1 MTRLVRLRRG
11 DMEINIYDA
20 KTHLS
25 NLIQQLVDEKEEII
39 YISKNGKPVVQLTL
53 IKNKKSKRLG
63 IAKKEMKDFSLSLE
77 DFNSIPIND
86 FYGD

>member
-1 MTRLVRLRRG
+1 
-11 DMEINIYDA
+11 MEISIYDA

-25 NLIQQLVDEKEEII
+25 NLIQQLIEEKEDII

-53 IKNKKSKRLG
+53 IRNKKSKRLG
-63 IAKKEMKDFSLSLE
+63 VAKKEMKDFDLSLDE
-77 DFNSIPIND
+77 FNAIPIGD

>member
-1 MTRLVRLRRG
+1 
-11 DMEINIYDA
+11 MEISIYDA

-53 IKNKKSKRLG
+53 IKSKKSKRLG
-63 IAKKEMKDFSLSLE
+63 IAKKEMKGFNLSLE
-77 DFNSIPIND
+77 EFNDIPVDD

>member
-1 MTRLVRLRRG
+1 
-11 DMEINIYDA
+11 MEISIYDA

-25 NLIQQLVDEKEEII
+25 NLIQQLLDEKEEVI

-53 IKNKKSKRLG
+53 IKTKKSKRLG
-63 IAKKEMKDFSLSLE
+63 IAKKEMKGFDISLE
-77 DFNSIPIND
+77 DFNDISIND

>member
-1 MTRLVRLRRG
+1 
-11 DMEINIYDA
+11 MEISIYDA

-53 IKNKKSKRLG
+53 IKSKKSKRLG
-63 IAKKEMKDFSLSLE
+63 AAKKEMKDFNLSLE
-77 DFNSIPIND
+77 EFNDIPIND

>member
-1 MTRLVRLRRG
+1 MTRLVRPRRNN
-11 DMEINIYDA
+11 MEISIYDA
-20 KTHLS
+20 KAHLS

-53 IKNKKSKRLG
+53 IKNKKSKRVG
-63 IAKKEMKDFSLSLE
+63 VAKKEMKDFNLSLE
-77 DFNSIPIND
+77 DFNNISVGD

>member
-1 MTRLVRLRRG
+1 
-11 DMEINIYDA
+11 MEISIYDA

-25 NLIQQLVDEKEEII
+25 NLIQQLVEEKEDII

-63 IAKKEMKDFSLSLE
+63 VAKKEMKGFDLSLE
-77 DFNSIPIND
+77 EFNSISIGD

>member
-1 MTRLVRLRRG
+1 
-11 DMEINIYDA
+11 MEISIYDA

-25 NLIQQLVDEKEEII
+25 SLIQQLVEEKESII
-39 YISKNGKPVVQLTL
+39 YISKNGNPIVQRTL

-63 IAKKEMKDFSLSLE
+63 VAKKEMSNFCLSQE
-77 DFNSIPIND
+77 EFDSIPIDD